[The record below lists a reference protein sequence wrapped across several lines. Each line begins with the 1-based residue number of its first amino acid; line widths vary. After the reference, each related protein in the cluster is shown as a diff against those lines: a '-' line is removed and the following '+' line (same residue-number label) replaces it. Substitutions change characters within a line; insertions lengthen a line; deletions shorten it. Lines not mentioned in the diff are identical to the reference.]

1 MLTRGDNME
10 LDARK
15 RKVLE
20 AIVIDYIA
28 TAEPVGSRTIARKYN
43 IGVSSATI
51 RNEMADLEEMGL
63 IEQPHTSAGRVPSD
77 TGYRYYVDCIME
89 KKALANEAKK
99 LIRDSFQIK
108 IKQLEELIQLS
119 LKILSSMTNYT
130 SLVLAPQP
138 DHSTLQLIQM
148 MLVEPGKALIVII
161 TDGGQIENRL
171 VDIPESV
178 TKMDL
183 EIVSQILNEKFKG
196 LPLKDWDKLILN
208 SVRSQLIKQQK
219 VVSMALEFLDSLL
232 REERDD
238 KVYLAGAL
246 NIFNQPEFKD
256 VSKVKSILELL
267 EDEDTLS
274 NILKDE
280 VEEGIQVKI
289 GGENK
294 YDSIKDCSLITAT
307 YKINGKTLGTI
318 GLLGPTRMHYAKAIS
333 IMEFI
338 TDTLSFAMKRF

>member
-1 MLTRGDNME
+1 ME

-43 IGVSSATI
+43 LGVSSATI

-89 KKALANEAKK
+89 KKALANEAKE
-99 LIRDSFQIK
+99 LIKDSFRIK

-119 LKILSSMTNYT
+119 LKILSSMTSYT
-130 SLVLAPQP
+130 SLVLAPQH
-138 DHSTLQLIQM
+138 DKSALQLIQL

-161 TDGGQIENRL
+161 TDGGRIENRL
-171 VDIPESV
+171 VDIPEAI
-178 TKMDL
+178 TKTDL
-183 EIVSQILNEKFKG
+183 EIVSQILNQKFRG
-196 LPLKDWDKLILN
+196 LQIKDWDKTILN
-208 SVRSQLIKQQK
+208 LVRSQLLKQRQ
-219 VVSMALEFLDSLL
+219 VATLALELLDSLL

-267 EDEDTLS
+267 EDENTLS
-274 NILKDE
+274 DILKDE
-280 VEEGIQVKI
+280 MEEGIQVKI

-294 YDSIKDCSLITAT
+294 CESIKDCSLITAT

-318 GLLGPTRMHYAKAIS
+318 GLLGPTRMHYDQAMS
-333 IMEFI
+333 ILEFI
-338 TDTLSFAMKRF
+338 TDTLSLSLKRF